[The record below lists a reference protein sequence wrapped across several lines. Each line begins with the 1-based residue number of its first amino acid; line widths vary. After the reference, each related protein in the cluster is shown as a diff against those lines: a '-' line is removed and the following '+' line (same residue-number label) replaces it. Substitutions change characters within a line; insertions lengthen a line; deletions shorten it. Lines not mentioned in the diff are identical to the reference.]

1 MLAKNRHDQLVNWL
15 HKIIPH
21 KQQSFNMLEKKK
33 SQKAPLIKTFQLA
46 HFLIVKIKSF
56 NFYKDLVTSKKEVH
70 NVDLGTAYFSK
81 CSAQEMIM
89 YLSKSIV
96 LENITEPL
104 NTGERLYFSWLFDG
118 SSSATTIDEKKVY
131 IIKPCC
137 NWMLQ
142 FKMLSLEEPDD
153 AQASGLNDALHNVL
167 KKKLYF

>member
-21 KQQSFNMLEKKK
+21 KQQPFNMLEKKK
-33 SQKAPLIKTFQLA
+33 SQKAPLIKTFQLP

-137 NWMLQ
+137 N
-142 FKMLSLEEPDD
+142 
-153 AQASGLNDALHNVL
+153 
-167 KKKLYF
+167 